1 MDQQAG
7 KERHQPGS
15 WQAALTDPDRPA
27 GHQSE
32 DRQRQQEG
40 GEAAGRAS
48 EEQLL
53 QRDERNE
60 GEQQREVGRDGNE
73 KLQPG

>member
-15 WQAALTDPDRPA
+15 RQAALTDPDRPA

-32 DRQRQQEG
+32 DGQRQQEG
-40 GEAAGRAS
+40 GEAARRAS